1 MIVTARFVTARLR
14 RDRMKLIRTLVAIAA
29 IAILPMGAMADS
41 ATSKAIV
48 MEALNEAL
56 VKGNPDVVPKYWSP
70 DYIQHNPDFANGM
83 EAQKG
88 LIQYLSGNESFAAD
102 YVRVIA
108 DDDIVAV
115 HARYLG
121 FGPKATIGF
130 DVFRVKDGLITEH
143 WDNLIQEQPL
153 NPSGRSQTDGATEIS
168 DLNKT
173 QDNKAKVEEFL
184 TKSLIEHA
192 EINITDYISPVTY
205 LQHNPAVADG
215 LDGFGAAMA
224 EMAKSGKSMTYSKV
238 HKVIGEGNF
247 VLSMSEGA
255 IGTDAMAFYD
265 LFRLEDGLI
274 VEHWDVIAPMPSAD
288 AKHNEAGKF

>member
-1 MIVTARFVTARLR
+1 
-14 RDRMKLIRTLVAIAA
+14 MKLIQTF
-29 IAILPMGAMADS
+29 IAITAILILPIGASADS
-41 ATSKAIV
+41 ASSKALV

-56 VKGNPDVVPKYWSP
+56 VKGNPDVVPQYWAQN
-70 DYIQHNPDFANGM
+70 YIQHNPDFANGL
-83 EAQKG
+83 EAQQDVIKFV
-88 LIQYLSGNESFAAD
+88 SGSESFEAE

-130 DVFRVKDGLITEH
+130 DVFRVEDGLIVEH

-153 NPSGRSQTDGATEIS
+153 NPSGRSQIDGTTEIT
-168 DLNKT
+168 DLDKT
-173 QDNKAKVEEFL
+173 EENKAKVEEFL
-184 TKSLIEHA
+184 TKSMIEHA
-192 EINITDYISPVTY
+192 EVDITDYISPVTY
-205 LQHNPAVADG
+205 LQHNPMVADG
-215 LDGFGAAMA
+215 LDGFGAFMA
-224 EMAKSGKSMTYSKV
+224 ESAKSGKTMAYSKV

-247 VLSMSEGA
+247 VLTLSEGTF
-255 IGTDAMAFYD
+255 GSDAMAYFD

-274 VEHWDVIAPMPSAD
+274 VEHWDVIAPMPAAD